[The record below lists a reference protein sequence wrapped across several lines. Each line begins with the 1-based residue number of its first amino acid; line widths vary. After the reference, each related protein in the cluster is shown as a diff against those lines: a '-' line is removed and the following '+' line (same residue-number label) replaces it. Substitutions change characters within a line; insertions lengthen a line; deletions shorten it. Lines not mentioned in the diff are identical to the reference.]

1 MEPCWPGTPRYP
13 LPLPIP
19 ESSIL
24 MTFFF
29 PSAVHPQFY
38 YRLSSESSSQW
49 ALVLQFCMLHDR
61 KLSVSYLRECA
72 KANDWL
78 QFLVHSQL
86 HNYHPAEVESLL
98 QYFSPVLQSHLKLA
112 SEKLSSGSISRDDS
126 CLQEL
131 QKNKGETSNF
141 FEILHRCSDEST
153 SWSWLLA
160 EAVRHRAPILSVLAS
175 CVQGASVVSCL
186 CVWIVT
192 SVEDKVAAEAMG
204 HIQISVEDHHWSL
217 KDLSIIWRTVL
228 TRRKSHTLIR
238 GFQLFIKVLLYTYTH
253 MHSHS

>member
-86 HNYHPAEVESLL
+86 HNYHPAEVNHT
-98 QYFSPVLQSHLKLA
+98 PWHCVLQ
-112 SEKLSSGSISRDDS
+112 D
-126 CLQEL
+126 CLL
-131 QKNKGETSNF
+131 ET
-141 FEILHRCSDEST
+141 
-153 SWSWLLA
+153 
-160 EAVRHRAPILSVLAS
+160 
-175 CVQGASVVSCL
+175 
-186 CVWIVT
+186 
-192 SVEDKVAAEAMG
+192 
-204 HIQISVEDHHWSL
+204 HI
-217 KDLSIIWRTVL
+217 
-228 TRRKSHTLIR
+228 
-238 GFQLFIKVLLYTYTH
+238 G
-253 MHSHS
+253 